1 MAIRYYR
8 AFLSL
13 VRKDRGYMGK
23 CLSHLELQAEIF
35 GDEIIHCLQFT
46 LKHFSQEA
54 DIAVMTIVLWL
65 CGKLVLIFYRC

>member
-1 MAIRYYR
+1 
-8 AFLSL
+8 
-13 VRKDRGYMGK
+13 MGK

-65 CGKLVLIFYRC
+65 CGKLVLVFYRC